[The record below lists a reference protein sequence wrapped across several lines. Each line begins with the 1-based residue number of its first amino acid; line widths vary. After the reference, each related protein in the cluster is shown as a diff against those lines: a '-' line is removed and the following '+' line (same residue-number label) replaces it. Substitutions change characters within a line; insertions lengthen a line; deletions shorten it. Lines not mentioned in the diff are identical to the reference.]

1 MKKVFRVQVTHSKGR
16 RCFYITAQT
25 SRPRWGFDV
34 CKAMNLDTIETV
46 PSGEDCG
53 LGGIDASPCLLCI
66 TCEYG
71 IGGYRGPPAGV
82 NWGLLDSGSEAGM
95 TEEKSAGMTH
105 L

>member
-1 MKKVFRVQVTHSKGR
+1 MKKVFRIQVTHSKGR
-16 RCFYITAQT
+16 RCFYIE
-25 SRPRWGFDV
+25 G
-34 CKAMNLDTIETV
+34 N
-46 PSGEDCG
+46 
-53 LGGIDASPCLLCI
+53 ASPCLLCI